1 MRRDNLRAIVGSTV
15 LDLRNR
21 WVSIVEVTYL
31 TEASARQIS
40 SILSQIPDI
49 DLESQHTVWGRS
61 IKLNAD
67 DEEARRIWRHLM
79 HWRYHVD
86 DVYVHLYG
94 IIPVTGWISIRDL
107 ASEAHMIQS
116 DVIKCLGWMGNDVQV
131 KGANRQMMCC
141 RIGDTDVSEHKGTA
155 EPGDLVSERR

>member
-1 MRRDNLRAIVGSTV
+1 MRRDNLRAVVGATV

-21 WVSIVEVTYL
+21 WVSIVEITYL

-49 DLESQHTVWGRS
+49 DIESQHAKWGRS

-67 DEEARRIWRHLM
+67 DAEAKRIWGYLM

-86 DVYVHLYG
+86 DVYG
-94 IIPVTGWISIRDL
+94 ILLGLIPRTGWISIRDL
-107 ASEAHMIQS
+107 AAEARMMQS
-116 DVIKCLGWMGNDVQV
+116 DVVKCVEWLGDEVQV
-131 KGANRQMMCC
+131 MGTKKQMMCR
-141 RIGDTDVSEHKGTA
+141 RISGSDVSEYQGDPDAGDIVA
-155 EPGDLVSERR
+155 E